1 MCGLKKY
8 LGFTKLL
15 GPTILYINFEKFC
28 HDFFKIL
35 FLLSLT
41 VFSLWGSNHMCVGLC
56 DTYCSFFF
64 NLFLLFLQIE
74 WFQLIHFQI
83 YWFSFL
89 VTSNKQL
96 SPSVDFSF
104 ELYFS
109 VLGFWFGYYYF
120 YFVIFVSLLRFCISS
135 FIRPYFSFHSLH
147 MFHWILW
154 TYLSELI

>member
-1 MCGLKKY
+1 MW
-8 LGFTKLL
+8 
-15 GPTILYINFEKFC
+15 FEKIFGIYQASWTY
-28 HDFFKIL
+28 HTLHQFWEVL
-35 FLLSLT
+35 SWFLQNTISAQSYCL
-41 VFSLWGSNHMCVGLC
+41 FSLRLQPHVCWAVW
-56 DTYCSFFF
+56 YCSFFF

-96 SPSVDFSF
+96 SPSVKFSF

-154 TYLSELI
+154 TYLPELI